1 MASDHSA
8 DLSSPS
14 VSSPYD
20 LSRIRI
26 LKSESPPGL
35 DLQTDASSAHDFI
48 LQLRS
53 KKCKS
58 QSVFKYNPLIDKL
71 SPPHHLA
78 FCTIVRPCFFLSKY
92 DTIAHFFQKVLFDCV
107 NPRFPAF
114 FSGKSMR
121 GWEKI
126 ADSRFSDRWIFP
138 VHVKIS
144 RAKIISVFPSKS
156 VYRGGIGKISIRQHN
171 KLG

>member
-71 SPPHHLA
+71 SHPPPSSVLYN
-78 FCTIVRPCFFLSKY
+78 CSTLFFLSKY

-114 FSGKSMR
+114 FGGKSMR
-121 GWEKI
+121 GWKKI
-126 ADSRFSDRWIFP
+126 ADSRFSDRSIKR

-144 RAKIISVFPSKS
+144 RAKIILVFPSKS
-156 VYRGGIGKISIRQHN
+156 VYRGGISEISIRQHN
-171 KLG
+171 KFG